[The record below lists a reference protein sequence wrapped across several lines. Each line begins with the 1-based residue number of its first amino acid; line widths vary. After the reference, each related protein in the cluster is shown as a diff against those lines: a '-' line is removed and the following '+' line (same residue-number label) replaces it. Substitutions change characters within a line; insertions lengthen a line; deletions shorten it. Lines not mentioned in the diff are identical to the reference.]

1 MDNIAS
7 KSSCLCGSVTIFAQN
22 ISRKVEV
29 CHCTMC
35 QKWGGGPAFS
45 VDCGNSIEID
55 GIENV
60 GVYDSSDW
68 AERGFCIKCGTHLY
82 YKLKEPIQYIIPVGL
97 FSELSDFTFD
107 KQIFIDEKP
116 DYYCFANKTKL
127 MTGAE
132 VYAEYSS

>member
-1 MDNIAS
+1 
-7 KSSCLCGSVTIFAQN
+7 
-22 ISRKVEV
+22 
-29 CHCTMC
+29 MC